1 MHLIAAISETPLSQ
15 ATAAAAEDDRLL
27 RRFLAGEQQAFEA
40 LILRHRD
47 VVHSLARRYAR
58 NSADAADLT
67 QGSFLRAFKSVR
79 RAFNP
84 RSPGLLPFRSWLLR
98 IAVNLAK
105 NHVRDR
111 KRRPQVALEMV
122 SELPMGSATALQT
135 LERRENERRVR
146 EAVVILPRREREVF
160 TLRLD
165 GGLPFAEIGEI
176 LGITENNAKV
186 SFHHAFKRLKKALEQ
201 ADEDES

>member
-1 MHLIAAISETPLSQ
+1 MHLVSAISETTLSPRND
-15 ATAAAAEDDRLL
+15 AAVEDDRLM
-27 RRFLAGEQQAFEA
+27 RRFLAGEQHAFD
-40 LILRHRD
+40 LLLLRHRD
-47 VVHSLARRYAR
+47 VVHALARRYSR

-67 QGSFLRAFKSVR
+67 QRAFLNAFQAAR

-84 RSPGLLPFRSWLLR
+84 RTEGLLPFRSWLLR

-105 NHVRDR
+105 NHVRDAR
-111 KRRPQVALEMV
+111 RRPQVALELV
-122 SELPMGSATALQT
+122 GEIAMGSATALQT

-146 EAVVILPRREREVF
+146 EAVVILPRRERQVF

-165 GGLPFAEIGEI
+165 GGLPFAEIGQI

-186 SFHHAFKRLKKALEQ
+186 SFHHAYQRLKAALDH
-201 ADEDES
+201 ADEETS